1 MIMNKLGLLLALL
14 IFSGSVPLSGH
25 AAILSINNMT
35 ITGGTFGL
43 EFADFL

>member
-25 AAILSINNMT
+25 AAISEKVSEKGSSIILT
-35 ITGGTFGL
+35 V
-43 EFADFL
+43 